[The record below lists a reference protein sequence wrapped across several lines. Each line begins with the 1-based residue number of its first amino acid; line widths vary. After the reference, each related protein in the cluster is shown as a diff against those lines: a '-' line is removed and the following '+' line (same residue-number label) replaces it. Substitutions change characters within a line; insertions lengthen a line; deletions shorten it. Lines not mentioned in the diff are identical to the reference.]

1 MKRAGLA
8 FVCLLAML
16 AAGASSGATP
26 RASSRAGSL
35 ILFWSDS
42 PIPSLWSIRPD
53 GSHRHRI
60 RLRQNCKRP
69 SLSPDRKWIVFDG
82 TPPGKPP
89 LTDFDVQAVRGD
101 GTGRRIL
108 AGSDDRELD
117 ARWSSDGT
125 RISFERWRWL
135 EGDDWRDSWIW
146 TMRPDGGDAR
156 PLVHG
161 NSARW
166 SPDGKRLVFSAPT
179 AGSDG
184 DLFVID
190 ANGTGLHR
198 LLATPRLEQPNA
210 WSPDGKKILFTRFP
224 NDRESDVYVMG
235 ADGTNVRRLTRAVRQ
250 DVGGTWS
257 PDGSRIVF
265 TSERLGRTHL
275 FVMRANGTGQHAI
288 TARGA
293 NDFDPSWY

>member
-1 MKRAGLA
+1 MRRAGPAL
-8 FVCLLAML
+8 VCVVAVL
-16 AAGASSGATP
+16 AAAASSSATP
-26 RASSRAGSL
+26 RAGGPAGSL
-35 ILFWSDS
+35 ILFWSNN

-69 SLSPDRKWIVFDG
+69 SLSPDHRWIVFDG

-89 LTDFDVQAVRGD
+89 LTDFDVQLVRRD

-108 AGSDDRELD
+108 AGSDDFELD
-117 ARWSSDGT
+117 ARWSPDGT
-125 RISFERWRWL
+125 RISFQRWRWA

-146 TMRPDGGDAR
+146 TMRPDGSDAKPFVR
-156 PLVHG
+156 G

-166 SPDGKRLVFSAPT
+166 SPNGRRLVFSAPT
-179 AGSDG
+179 AQSDG

-190 ANGTGLHR
+190 ADGTGLRR
-198 LLATPRLEQPNA
+198 LLATPGLEQPNA
-210 WSPDGKKILFTRFP
+210 WSPDGKKILFTRYP
-224 NDRESDVYVMG
+224 SDRESDVYAMD

-265 TSERLGRTHL
+265 SSERLGRTHL
-275 FVMRANGTGQHAI
+275 FVMRAKSAGQHAI
-288 TARGA
+288 TTRGA

>member
-1 MKRAGLA
+1 MRRAGPAL
-8 FVCLLAML
+8 VCVVAVL
-16 AAGASSGATP
+16 AAAASSSASP
-26 RASSRAGSL
+26 RAGGPAGSL
-35 ILFWSDS
+35 ILFWSNN

-69 SLSPDRKWIVFDG
+69 SLSPDHRWIVFDG

-89 LTDFDVQAVRGD
+89 LTDFDVQLVRRD

-108 AGSDDRELD
+108 AGSDDFELG
-117 ARWSSDGT
+117 ARWSPDGT
-125 RISFERWRWL
+125 RISFQRWRWA

-146 TMRPDGGDAR
+146 TMRPDGSDAKPFVR
-156 PLVHG
+156 G

-166 SPDGKRLVFSAPT
+166 SPDGRRLVFSAPT
-179 AGSDG
+179 AQSDG

-190 ANGTGLHR
+190 ADGTGLRR
-198 LLATPRLEQPNA
+198 LLATPGLEQPNA
-210 WSPDGKKILFTRFP
+210 WSPDGKKILFTRYP
-224 NDRESDVYVMG
+224 SDRESDVYAMD
-235 ADGTNVRRLTRAVRQ
+235 ADGTNVRRLTGAVRQ

-265 TSERLGRTHL
+265 SSERLGRTHL
-275 FVMRANGTGQHAI
+275 FVMRANGAGQHAI
-288 TARGA
+288 TTRGA